1 MPCRAKAAVYLAM
14 SRPWPT
20 LAAACWV
27 ARSRG
32 RRGRPSGARA
42 DAIAPEETRTTWPP
56 SCLRAASAAASAPI
70 LSASISPSGVV
81 SDEEPTLTTTRDAT
95 AMSARSEVAV
105 SGTVTGSAAQPGVGA
120 ARAEVLPVPSVAGT
134 AAAGTGPARSAGAA
148 GHRGR
153 RIPVEHHGVVGVAD
167 QDLGARFGA
176 GLGEG
181 LLHAQTGPI
190 RSASR

>member
-32 RRGRPSGARA
+32 RRGRPSGARP
-42 DAIAPEETRTTWPP
+42 DAIAPEDTRTTWPP

-70 LSASISPSGVV
+70 LISSISPSEVV
-81 SDEEPTLTTTRDAT
+81 SDEEPTLTTTRGAA
-95 AMSARSEVAV
+95 AMSARSEAAV

-120 ARAEVLPVPSVAGT
+120 ARAGVLPVPTVAGT
-134 AAAGTGPARSAGAA
+134 AASSTVPAGSAGAARAA
-148 GHRGR
+148 GHRGSGV
-153 RIPVEHHGVVGVAD
+153 PVEHHGVVRVAD
-167 QDLGARFGA
+167 QDLGTRFGA
-176 GLGEG
+176 RFGEG
-181 LLHAQTGPI
+181 LLHAQTSQPI
-190 RSASR
+190 